1 MFCISCGATMNPGA
15 QFCPNCGKPQSAG
28 SSPAAP
34 PPFEPPPSYVPP
46 TGVHAQTGRWL
57 SIGWQMV
64 KDDMGTFVVATLLYG
79 ALNGVVPM
87 ILHGPLAA
95 GFMILAFKKLLGRRP
110 VVGDVF
116 RGFNF
121 FVPALVA
128 SLLIGVFTIAGTLA
142 CIIPG
147 IVVAAA
153 LNFTYAFIVD
163 KRMDFWPAIQAS
175 HDIVKQ
181 DYFGFT
187 MFLIACALVNLL
199 GVLCCIVGLLVTVP
213 MTYCAIA
220 AAYKDIVGINPST
233 PELA

>member
-1 MFCISCGATMNPGA
+1 VFCTVCGSTMNPDA
-15 QFCPNCGKPQSAG
+15 QFCPNCGKPQGAG
-28 SSPAAP
+28 PFVSPVAQPA
-34 PPFEPPPSYVPP
+34 YVPP

-57 SIGWQMV
+57 GIGWQMV
-64 KDDMGTFVVATLLYG
+64 KNDLGTFVVATLLYVL
-79 ALNGVVPM
+79 LNGVVPL
-87 ILHGPLAA
+87 ILQGPLMA
-95 GFMILAFKKLLGRRP
+95 GFMILAFKKLLGRP
-110 VVGDVF
+110 AVVGDLF

-128 SLLIGVFTIAGTLA
+128 SLLIAVFILAGTLA

-147 IVVAAA
+147 LVVAAA

-175 HDIVKQ
+175 HAIVKQ

-187 MFLIACALVNLL
+187 MFLIACALINVL
-199 GVLCCIVGLLVTVP
+199 GALCCIVGLLVTVP
-213 MTYCAIA
+213 MTFCAIA
-220 AAYKDIVGINPST
+220 AAYQDIAGVNPAT